1 MDKREFAALAAAMEE
16 YYGRNQIT
24 KSAASMDIWYELIG
38 DIPYGQ
44 CKNAVR
50 QLMATNNFF
59 PSAAEIR
66 KLCTQTGDP
75 EVPSIDDAWGMVLK
89 AVRAYGYMQEAEA
102 LESLPEPCRSVVKNI
117 GWQNICRSEN
127 IMAERAFFRDSYG
140 PKLQEMKRVGMLPP
154 GSWRVL
160 CKDHGQGPDHSQE
173 SLYEE
178 HLTCELLLVHDEQRT
193 AGQHEAVQGRR

>member
-66 KLCTQTGDP
+66 KLCTQIGDP
-75 EVPSIDDAWGMVLK
+75 EAPSIDDAWGMVL
-89 AVRAYGYMQEAEA
+89 
-102 LESLPEPCRSVVKNI
+102 
-117 GWQNICRSEN
+117 
-127 IMAERAFFRDSYG
+127 
-140 PKLQEMKRVGMLPP
+140 
-154 GSWRVL
+154 
-160 CKDHGQGPDHSQE
+160 
-173 SLYEE
+173 
-178 HLTCELLLVHDEQRT
+178 
-193 AGQHEAVQGRR
+193 

>member
-75 EVPSIDDAWGMVLK
+75 EAPSIDDAWGMVLK

-102 LESLPEPCRSVVKNI
+102 LESLPEPCRS
-117 GWQNICRSEN
+117 EN

-154 GSWRVL
+154 GIR
-160 CKDHGQGPDHSQE
+160 QE
-173 SLYEE
+173 NRQKL
-178 HLTCELLLVHDEQRT
+178 DNQIRMA
-193 AGQHEAVQGRR
+193 AGRLQLGGGTDGEDGRNAGGGAGKA

>member
-1 MDKREFAALAAAMEE
+1 MNRQEFATLAAVMEE
-16 YYGRNQIT
+16 YYGKNQIT
-24 KSAASMDIWYELIG
+24 KSMASMDLWYELIG
-38 DIPYGQ
+38 DLSYDQ

-59 PSAAEIR
+59 PSVAEIR

-75 EVPSIDDAWGMVLK
+75 EVLSIDDAWGMVLK

-140 PKLQEMKRVGMLPP
+140 PRIQEMKRV
-154 GSWRVL
+154 
-160 CKDHGQGPDHSQE
+160 E
-173 SLYEE
+173 SLPLGIRQENRNR
-178 HLTCELLLVHDEQRT
+178 LHDQIRKAADRLQLGDGRNGETGRDAGGRT
-193 AGQHEAVQGRR
+193 GKA

>member
-38 DIPYGQ
+38 DIPYEQ

-75 EVPSIDDAWGMVLK
+75 EAPSIDDAWGMVLK

-154 GSWRVL
+154 GIR
-160 CKDHGQGPDHSQE
+160 QE
-173 SLYEE
+173 NR
-178 HLTCELLLVHDEQRT
+178 QRLDDQIRMA
-193 AGQHEAVQGRR
+193 AGRLQLGGGTDGEDGRNAGGGTGKA